1 MATRTALVG
10 REAECARLDRA
21 LQDAGRGRGGLVLL
35 SGEAGVGKTRLA
47 EELAAAAAG
56 PVLSGAARQ
65 GAAAAYGPVVAA
77 FRSHLRGRPDALEG
91 CGLLRAHLALIL
103 PELGEA
109 APSGDGATLVEAV
122 HAGLAHVA
130 REEPVLVLLD
140 DLQWSDDA
148 TLELLATLAE
158 PLARLPVVVVAGYR
172 SDGLSRDHAV
182 RRLRTDLRR
191 AGRLE
196 ELALA
201 PLELD
206 GTAALLAQVLG
217 GAPAPSLA
225 RTVHDRTQGVPF
237 FVEELARALCATDAL
252 AAGRDGLELVEG
264 GQVPVPD
271 TVRDAVL
278 MAASELSR
286 EARDAAEAAAVAGE
300 AFDLDVV
307 AAAAGASGLAELA
320 ERGVI
325 AEDGLGRGAFRHTL
339 TRDAFYAEVPWLR
352 RRALHRC
359 VAEALEAGGGRSAE
373 VATHWLGAR
382 DEARARD
389 ALLRAADESRAVHA
403 HGDAVRA
410 GRHAL
415 ELWPEDDDA
424 ERRIAALSAYAA
436 SAELS
441 GRLAEAAR
449 AWREIS
455 ALADGQG
462 ARERMAVAERR
473 LAAVHNL
480 TGDREAALSARRTA
494 AAAFAAADRHSEA
507 AVERLAIAAAQV
519 AGASYPGAL
528 DAARE
533 AVREAGAAGRHDLS
547 ARALGLESAAR
558 ARAGDL
564 QGARDR
570 AQAGLALALEHG
582 PTSVAAELYQRLGV
596 VLYHGADYRSAET
609 TLDTALELC
618 RGSDAPDV
626 ELETVICMVY
636 VLRESGAW
644 ERSEALGCEQIAT
657 GRGAWLAEGLI
668 GSIHGYRGR
677 SASGRRL
684 LTASLATATRVG
696 HFVMTVDCTS
706 ALGWIAA
713 AEGAGE
719 DAMRLHRAVLV
730 RSRDSE
736 DHHYAVRGLRVAAS
750 YLARH
755 GDLESAHGCASA
767 LTRIA
772 ADTAMPD
779 ALAALAH
786 AIGEMALAD
795 GDAVRG
801 AEQIVRA
808 LELHRGLDIPLDRA
822 EIALRAGAALEAAGE
837 RARALEALREA
848 HRTARRLG
856 SRPLAVEAARE
867 AAALGQPLGRR
878 AAADAE
884 GGGLSRREL
893 EVVRLV
899 AAGSTNREIAS
910 ALVLSPRTV
919 DMHVR
924 NLLLKLDSRSRVDAV
939 RRAGELGLLT

>member
-10 REAECARLDRA
+10 REAERARLGRA

-47 EELAAAAAG
+47 EELASAAG
-56 PVLSGAARQ
+56 GAVLSGAARQ

-77 FRSHLRGRPDALEG
+77 LRSHLRGSPDALDG
-91 CGLLRAHLALIL
+91 CGPLRTHLALIL
-103 PELGEA
+103 PELGDA
-109 APSGDGATLVEAV
+109 APAGDAATLVEAV
-122 HAGLAHVA
+122 HAALAHIA
-130 REEPVLVLLD
+130 REGPVLMLLD

-148 TLELLATLAE
+148 TLALLATLAE
-158 PLARLPVVVVAGYR
+158 PLARLPVLVVAGYR
-172 SDGLSRDHAV
+172 SEGLPRDHAV
-182 RRLRTDLRR
+182 RRLRTELRR
-191 AGRLE
+191 GGRLE
-196 ELALA
+196 ELPLT
-201 PLELD
+201 PLEPD
-206 GTAALLAQVLG
+206 GTTALLAQVLRG
-217 GAPAPSLA
+217 GPAPSLA
-225 RTVHDRTQGVPF
+225 RTIHDRTQGVPF
-237 FVEELARALCATDAL
+237 FVEELARALRAAGAL
-252 AAGRDGLELVEG
+252 TAGRDGLELAED

-278 MAASELSR
+278 MGASELSR
-286 EARDAAEAAAVAGE
+286 EARAAAEAAAVAGE
-300 AFDLDVV
+300 AFDLDLV
-307 AAAAGASGLAELA
+307 AAVASAPGLAELA

-325 AEDGLGRGAFRHTL
+325 AEDGLGRGAFRHAL
-339 TRDAFYAEVPWLR
+339 TREAFYAEVPWLQ
-352 RRALHRC
+352 RRALHRRM
-359 VAEALEAGGGRSAE
+359 AEALEAGGGRSAE

-382 DEARARD
+382 DQARARD

-410 GRHAL
+410 GRQAL

-424 ERRIAALSAYAA
+424 ARRIGALSAYAA

-441 GRLAEAAR
+441 GHLAEAAR

-455 ALADGQG
+455 ALAGGQG

-480 TGDREAALSARRTA
+480 TGDREAALAARR
-494 AAAFAAADRHSEA
+494 AAADAFTAAGRHAES
-507 AVERLAIAAAQV
+507 AVERLGVAEALLAGAGHSGALAAARD
-519 AGASYPGAL
+519 AGA
-528 DAARE
+528 
-533 AVREAGAAGRHDLS
+533 EAGAAGRPDLT
-547 ARALGLESAAR
+547 ARALGVEAAAR
-558 ARAGDL
+558 ARGGDME
-564 QGARDR
+564 GGRDR

-596 VLYHGADYRSAET
+596 VLYHGADYRTAET
-609 TLDTALELC
+609 TLDTALALC
-618 RGSDAPDV
+618 RESDVPDL

-636 VLRESGAW
+636 VLRESGEW
-644 ERSEALGCEQIAT
+644 TRSEALGREQIAT

-668 GSIHGYRGR
+668 GSIHGFRGR
-677 SASGRRL
+677 SGSGRRL
-684 LTASLATATRVG
+684 LSSSLAAASRAG

-706 ALGWIAA
+706 ALAWIAA
-713 AEGAGE
+713 AEGAHE
-719 DAMRLHRAVLV
+719 EAARLHRAVLA

-736 DHHYAVRGLRVAAS
+736 DHHYAVRGLRCGAS
-750 YLARH
+750 FLARH
-755 GDLESAHGCASA
+755 GDLEAAHGCAGA

-801 AEQIVRA
+801 AEQMMRA

-822 EIALRAGAALEAAGE
+822 EIALRAGAAMEAAGE
-837 RARALEALREA
+837 RGRALELLGEA

-856 SRPLAVEAARE
+856 TRPLAVEAARE
-867 AAALGQPLGRR
+867 AEALGEPLGRR
-878 AAADAE
+878 GAADAE

-899 AAGSTNREIAS
+899 AAGSTNREIAT

-924 NLLLKLDSRSRVDAV
+924 NVLRKLDSRSRIDAA
-939 RRAGELGLLT
+939 RRAGELGLLA